1 MRLWRVV
8 VIVWVVGMATSAWAQ
23 PVVNPTTV
31 QFSSADHARLSQYE
45 LGYFAS
51 GAADPIS
58 TYTRTPA
65 QVIVEGSAY
74 AFTFPR
80 LLFGTF
86 DVKVRACALDTGGT
100 TLCSAW
106 ATADKQAAVTPLAVA
121 AVTLR

>member
-51 GAADPIS
+51 GAADPIA
-58 TYTRTPA
+58 TYTRAPA
-65 QVIVEGSAY
+65 QVVVEGSAY
-74 AFTFPR
+74 AFTFRGYYFWHLRRESACVCAGYGRHER
-80 LLFGTF
+80 L
-86 DVKVRACALDTGGT
+86 
-100 TLCSAW
+100 
-106 ATADKQAAVTPLAVA
+106 
-121 AVTLR
+121 